1 MSIYTKLLQVSAI
14 LIGSVGL
21 AQPLPGQVLLPA
33 LAKRPVTV
41 EDTIR
46 MTRVAGPLDASAYQ
60 GAGPTSGFS
69 VFSPNGKRFVI
80 VISKGD
86 LAKNTDDYSLLLFH
100 TADIFRASAPTI
112 LATFS
117 SSSNRAG
124 ISEASWSQDNR
135 TVFFL
140 GARGEGPTQLYSI
153 RCSSGQLRRLSNQHT
168 SLVSY
173 AMSASPGTFAFAAE
187 TPDSDLRNDQVLH
200 SGFDVTQEGLADLL
214 RGRISH
220 DTPRLFFRRN
230 ASAGEKSLQTL
241 DPFDSGVNSLFLS
254 PNGRYL
260 VVKTDATELPDS
272 WRQYDD
278 VSIQTVFRRKMPKGL
293 PTRILHYELI
303 DTRTGRS
310 ERLLDSPTTY
320 SSSDVLWSSDS
331 RSLLLCGTYLPLSA
345 GNPDELRV
353 RKSTRFVVE
362 VRLPSQRI
370 IKITSQD
377 LSPILWDSRTNL
389 VEFRAQSNSGS
400 AGGTPEPVYYRKE
413 QGVWKRLKSGPSAAS
428 VTRPE
433 ILVEQGLNEPPRIVA
448 VDPETNRKTTLFD
461 LNPQFAGLAFGK
473 VEELR
478 WTDDSGDSVEGGL
491 YLPPDY
497 KTGTKY
503 PLVIQTHGFDPHEF
517 WIDGPHTTA
526 FAAQPL
532 VSRGIVVLQINDIFY
547 NSLETPQEPMR
558 AMRAYE
564 SAISYLSRKGI
575 IDPSRVGLIGFSRT
589 CLYVKYALTHSVQHF
604 AAAIVSDGID
614 AGYLQYVI
622 NYNSNPILS
631 VDAEA
636 VIGAAPFGAGL
647 SLWLKRSPGFLLQH
661 VHAPLLIQALN
672 PSSLLGEWEWFSGL
686 KSLNK
691 PVDLTYLPDGA
702 HVLVKPWDRIV
713 SQEETV
719 EWFCFWLKNGEDLDP
734 RKTEQYAR
742 WRELRA
748 QLHADSLKK

>member
-1 MSIYTKLLQVSAI
+1 MPLYTKLLQVSAI

-21 AQPLPGQVLLPA
+21 ARPLPGQAPLPGIS
-33 LAKRPVTV
+33 KRPVTV

-46 MTRVAGPLDASAYQ
+46 MTRVAGPPDASAYR
-60 GAGPTSGFS
+60 GAGPTRGFA

-86 LAKNTDDYSLLLFH
+86 LAKNTNDYSLLLFH
-100 TADIFRASAPTI
+100 AADIFQSPTPTI

-117 SSSNRAG
+117 SASNRPG

-140 GARGEGPTQLYSI
+140 GARGESPTQLYSI
-153 RCSSGQLRRLSNQHT
+153 RCSSGQLKRLSNQRT

-173 AMSASPGTFAFAAE
+173 AVSASPGTFAFAAE
-187 TPDSDLRNDQVLH
+187 TPDSDVKNGQVLH
-200 SGFDVTQEGLADLL
+200 SAFDVTQEGLLDLL

-220 DTPRLFFRRN
+220 DTPHLFFQRN
-230 ASAGEKSLQTL
+230 SSPAAKSLQTL
-241 DPFDSGVNSLFLS
+241 DPFDSGVNNLFLS

-260 VVKTDATELPDS
+260 VAKTDTTELPDS

-278 VSIQTVFRRKMPKGL
+278 VSVQTAFRRKMPKGL

-303 DTRTGRS
+303 DTRTGKS
-310 ERLLDSPTTY
+310 EVLLDSPTTY
-320 SSSDVLWSSDS
+320 SSSDVLWSPDS
-331 RSLLLCGTYLPLSA
+331 RSLLLCGTYLPLAVGS
-345 GNPDELRV
+345 PDKLRV

-362 VRLPSQRI
+362 VSLPSRRI
-370 IKITSQD
+370 TEITSQD
-377 LSPILWDSRTNL
+377 LRPVLWDARTNL

-400 AGGTPEPVYYRKE
+400 AAGTPERVYCRKA
-413 QGVWKRLKSGPSAAS
+413 QGVWKRLESGPSVAS
-428 VTRPE
+428 VARPE

-448 VDPETNRKTTLFD
+448 VDPESNRKNTFFD
-461 LNPQFAGLAFGK
+461 LNPQFRGLAFGK
-473 VEELR
+473 VEELQ
-478 WTDDSGDSVEGGL
+478 WIDDSGDSLNAGL

-497 KTGTKY
+497 KARRKY

-532 VSRGIVVLQINDIFY
+532 ASRGIVVLQINDIFY
-547 NSLETPQEPMR
+547 DSLETPQEPIR
-558 AMRAYE
+558 VMRAYE
-564 SAISYLSRKGI
+564 SAISFLSRKGI
-575 IDPSRVGLIGFSRT
+575 IDSSRVGLIGFSRT
-589 CLYVKYALTHSVQHF
+589 CLYVKYALTHSRQHF
-604 AAAIVSDGID
+604 AAALVSDGID

-622 NYNSNPILS
+622 NSNSNPVLAR
-631 VDAEA
+631 DADA

-647 SLWLKRSPGFLLQH
+647 SLWLTRSPGFLLQN

-702 HVLVKPWDRIV
+702 HVLVKPWDRMV

-719 EWFCFWLKNGEDLDP
+719 EWFCFWLKNEENLDL
-734 RKTEQYAR
+734 RKTAQYAR
-742 WRELRA
+742 WRELRT
-748 QLHADSLKK
+748 QLHADPLEK

>member
-1 MSIYTKLLQVSAI
+1 MSIYIKLLQVSAI

-21 AQPLPGQVLLPA
+21 ARPLLSQVLLPA
-33 LAKRPVTV
+33 LSKRPVTV

-46 MTRVAGPLDASAYQ
+46 MTRVAGPLDATAYR
-60 GAGPTSGFS
+60 GAGPTSGFA
-69 VFSPNGKRFVI
+69 VFSPNGKCFVI

-86 LAKNTDDYSLLLFH
+86 LAKNTNDYSLLLFR
-100 TADIFRASAPTI
+100 TADIFRSPTPTI

-117 SSSNRAG
+117 SASNRAG
-124 ISEASWSQDNR
+124 ISEPSWSRDNR
-135 TVFFL
+135 TIFFL
-140 GARGEGPTQLYSI
+140 GARGAGPTQLYSI
-153 RCSSGQLRRLSNQHT
+153 RSGSGQLRRLSNHPT

-173 AMSASPGTFAFAAE
+173 AMSASPGAFAFAAE
-187 TPDSDLRNDQVLH
+187 TPDSDVRNNRVLH
-200 SGFDVTQEGLADLL
+200 SGFDVTQEGLADLV

-220 DTPRLFFRRN
+220 DTPQLCFQRN
-230 ASAGEKSLQTL
+230 VSPAGKSLQTL
-241 DPFDSGVNSLFLS
+241 DPFDSGVNNLFLS

-260 VVKTDATELPDS
+260 VVKTDTTELPDS
-272 WRQYDD
+272 WRQYND
-278 VSIQTVFRRKMPKGL
+278 VSIQTVFRRKMPAGS

-303 DTRTGRS
+303 DTRTGQS
-310 ERLLDSPTTY
+310 EALLDSPTTY
-320 SSSDVLWSSDS
+320 SSSDVLWSPDS
-331 RSLLLCGTYLPLSA
+331 RSLLLCGTYLPLA
-345 GNPDELRV
+345 VTNPDELRV

-362 VRLPSQRI
+362 LRVPSRRI

-377 LSPILWDSRTNL
+377 LSAVLWDARTNL

-400 AGGTPEPVYYRKE
+400 SGGASEPVYYRKE
-413 QGVWKRLKSGPSAAS
+413 QGAWKRLEFGPSVAS

-433 ILVEQGLNEPPRIVA
+433 ILIEQGLNEPPRIVA
-448 VDPETNRKTTLFD
+448 VDPETNRKTTLLD
-461 LNPQFAGLAFGK
+461 LNPQFARLTFGK
-473 VEELR
+473 VEELQ
-478 WTDDSGDSVEGGL
+478 WTDDSGDSVNAGL

-497 KTGTKY
+497 KVGTKY

-532 VSRGIVVLQINDIFY
+532 ASRGIVVLQINDIFY
-547 NSLETPQEPMR
+547 DSLETPQEPIRVMG
-558 AMRAYE
+558 AYE
-564 SAISYLSRKGI
+564 SAISFLSRKGI

-589 CLYVKYALTHSVQHF
+589 CLYVKYALTHSRQHF

-614 AGYLQYVI
+614 AGYLQYLI
-622 NYNSNPILS
+622 NYNSNPVLAR
-631 VDAEA
+631 DADA

-647 SLWLKRSPGFLLQH
+647 SLWLKRSPGFLLQN

-702 HVLVKPWDRIV
+702 HVLVKPWDRMV

-719 EWFCFWLKNGEDLDP
+719 EWFCFWLKNEEDLGP
-734 RKTEQYAR
+734 RRVEQYAR
-742 WRELRA
+742 WRELRT
-748 QLHADSLKK
+748 QLHADSLEK

>member
-21 AQPLPGQVLLPA
+21 ARPLSGQALLPA
-33 LAKRPVTV
+33 VSKRPVTV
-41 EDTIR
+41 EDTIC
-46 MTRVAGPLDASAYQ
+46 MTRIAGPLDASAYR
-60 GAGPTSGFS
+60 GAGPTSGFA

-80 VISKGD
+80 VISKGN
-86 LAKNTDDYSLLLFH
+86 LAKNTNDYSLLLFR
-100 TADIFRASAPTI
+100 TADIFRSPTPTI
-112 LATFS
+112 LTTFS
-117 SSSNRAG
+117 STSSRPG

-153 RCSSGQLRRLSNQHT
+153 RCGSGQLRRLSSQHT

-187 TPDSDLRNDQVLH
+187 TPDSDVRNDQVLR
-200 SGFDVTQEGLADLL
+200 SGFDVTQEDLADLL

-220 DTPRLFFRRN
+220 DTPQLFFRRN
-230 ASAGEKSLQTL
+230 VSPAAKSLQTL
-241 DPFDSGVNSLFLS
+241 DPFDSGVNNLFLS
-254 PNGRYL
+254 PDGRYL
-260 VVKTDATELPDS
+260 VVKTDTTELADS

-278 VSIQTVFRRKMPKGL
+278 VSVQTAFRRKMPKGS

-303 DTRTGRS
+303 DTRTGKS
-310 ERLLDSPTTY
+310 EVLLDSPTTY
-320 SSSDVLWSSDS
+320 SSSDVLWSPGS
-331 RSLLLCGTYLPLSA
+331 RSLLLCGTYLPLAA
-345 GNPDELRV
+345 GNADELRV

-362 VRLPSQRI
+362 VSLPSRQI

-377 LSPILWDSRTNL
+377 LSPIVWDARTNL
-389 VEFRAQSNSGS
+389 VEFRAQSNSGN
-400 AGGTPEPVYYRKE
+400 AGGTPERVYYRKE
-413 QGVWKRLKSGPSAAS
+413 RGIWQRLESVPSVAS
-428 VTRPE
+428 VARPE
-433 ILVEQGLNEPPRIVA
+433 ILVEQGLNEPPRIAA
-448 VDPETNRKTTLFD
+448 VDPKTNRKTALLD
-461 LNPQFAGLAFGK
+461 LNPQFRALAFGK
-473 VEELR
+473 VEELQ
-478 WTDDSGDSVEGGL
+478 WTDDRGDSVNAGL

-497 KTGTKY
+497 KAGRRY

-532 VSRGIVVLQINDIFY
+532 ASRGIVVLQINDIFY
-547 NSLETPQEPMR
+547 DSLETPQEPIR
-558 AMRAYE
+558 VMRAYE

-589 CLYVKYALTHSVQHF
+589 CLYVKYALTHSRQHF
-604 AAAIVSDGID
+604 AAALVSDGID

-622 NYNSNPILS
+622 NSNSNPVLAR
-631 VDAEA
+631 DADA

-647 SLWLKRSPGFLLQH
+647 SLWLKRSPGFLLQN
-661 VHAPLLIQALN
+661 VHAPVLIQALN

-702 HVLVKPWDRIV
+702 HVLVKPWDRMV
-713 SQEETV
+713 SQEKTV
-719 EWFCFWLKNGEDLDP
+719 EWFCFWLKNEEDLDA
-734 RKTEQYAR
+734 RKTAEYAR
-742 WRELRA
+742 WRELRT
-748 QLHADSLKK
+748 QLHADSFEK